1 MEELKGLTQKEIEE
15 KIKKGKTNKIKI
27 KANESILKI
36 ISKNIFTYFNLIF
49 LVLAMLLITS
59 QSYRNLTFL
68 IIITINILIG
78 IFQQIKSK
86 IILDKLSLLDKNDY
100 IVIRDGK
107 KEKISSD
114 NLVEGDYV
122 ILEAGNQIPADAIV
136 VSGKMYVNESLLTG
150 EQDEIEKN
158 TNSNLMSGSFVI
170 SGKAVVKLTN
180 VGDKSFSAKIMKD
193 SKKIKETKSEMIS
206 AINSIVKFAGILII
220 PIGLLLFWE
229 SYTVNG
235 NTYKESVNSMVSAL
249 IGMIPEGLYL
259 LTTVALA
266 ISAGKLAKKNIILH
280 DMKSI
285 ESLARVDVLCV
296 DKTGTITNNKM
307 KVLDIFDEKEN
318 SFILDK
324 KNSKL
329 EILAKYINTI
339 DDNNITMDAIKEKLD
354 GISYEKLSNI
364 NKENFNSKNKFKVIK
379 KYHK

>member
-1 MEELKGLTQKEIEE
+1 MMEELKGLTTEEIEE
-15 KIKKGKTNKIKI
+15 KTKQGKTNKIKI
-27 KANESILKI
+27 KANESVLKI
-36 ISKNIFTYFNLIF
+36 IRKNIFTYFNLIF
-49 LVLAMLLITS
+49 LILAILLITS

-86 IILDKLSLLDKNDY
+86 ITLDKLSLLDKNDY
-100 IVIRDGK
+100 IVIRNGR

-122 ILEAGNQIPADAIV
+122 ILEAGNQIPADAVV

-158 TNSNLMSGSFVI
+158 INSNLMSGSFVI
-170 SGKAVVKLTN
+170 SGKSVVKLTN
-180 VGDKSFSAKIMKD
+180 VGDESFSSKIMKD

-206 AINSIVKFAGILII
+206 AIDKIVKFAGIIII

-229 SYTVNG
+229 SYIVNG

-266 ISAGKLAKKNIILH
+266 ISAGKLARKKVILH

-307 KVLDIFDEKEN
+307 KILDIFDEKEN
-318 SFILDK
+318 SFIAER

-329 EILAKYINTI
+329 MKI
-339 DDNNITMDAIKEKLD
+339 
-354 GISYEKLSNI
+354 
-364 NKENFNSKNKFKVIK
+364 
-379 KYHK
+379 